1 MEHITNES
9 TLENQ
14 KWKFALE
21 NSGIGVWDWN
31 AKTNVVIYSKESKK
45 IIGFQDDEIS
55 SEASEWDDRVHR
67 EDRADYY
74 EDFNDHITGVN
85 SNYVNVHRVLHKDD
99 TYRWILDQG
108 KIIER
113 DLAGNPVR
121 IVGTHTDITKQK
133 EAELSL
139 KKSIDVITD
148 QNNKLK
154 SFAHIVSHNLKQHA
168 GNFESIL
175 KFHEDA
181 DSDAEKQEMFRH
193 LRTVSKSLSKTLNSL
208 SQIVTLQSKD
218 SIRDKNIKIDKEV
231 NAVIEELTFI
241 ISESSTIIYNNVRNN
256 CNVYFSASYL
266 NSILQNLITN
276 AIKYKHPDRNPV
288 ITIDS
293 DCIEGDLE
301 LTISDNGKGIDLEKF
316 GKDIFGLYKTFHQNE
331 DAEGVGLYLVRNQ
344 VEAFGGTISIDS
356 KIDVGTTFKIRIPS
370 HKKIQL

>member
-1 MEHITNES
+1 MEQITEEN

-45 IIGFQDDEIS
+45 IIGFKDDEIS
-55 SEASEWDDRVHR
+55 SEASEWDNRVHR

-74 EDFNDHITGVN
+74 EDFNDHITGIN
-85 SNYVNVHRVLHKDD
+85 SNYVNIHRVLHKDD

-113 DLAGNPVR
+113 DTAGNPLR

-175 KFHEDA
+175 KFHEEA
-181 DSDAEKQEMFRH
+181 DSDAEKQEMVRH

-208 SQIVTLQSKD
+208 SQIVTLQSKE
-218 SIRDKNIKIDKEV
+218 SIRDKNIKIGKEV

-241 ISESSTIIYNNVRNN
+241 ISESSTIIYNNVRSN

-266 NSILQNLITN
+266 HSILQNLITN

-293 DCIEGDLE
+293 DCIDDDLE

-316 GKDIFGLYKTFHQNE
+316 GKDIFGLYKTFHHNE
-331 DAEGVGLYLVRNQ
+331 DAEGVGLYLVKNQ

-356 KIDVGTTFKIRIPS
+356 KIDVGTTFKIRIPN

>member
-1 MEHITNES
+1 MEQITEEN

-45 IIGFQDDEIS
+45 IIGFKDDEIG

-85 SNYVNVHRVLHKDD
+85 SNYVNIHRVLHKDD
-99 TYRWILDQG
+99 TYRYILDQG

-113 DLAGNPVR
+113 DTAGNPLR

-175 KFHEDA
+175 KFHEEA
-181 DSDAEKQEMFRH
+181 DSDAEKQEMVRH

-208 SQIVTLQSKD
+208 SQIVTLQSKE
-218 SIRDKNIKIDKEV
+218 SIRDKNIEIGKEV
-231 NAVIEELTFI
+231 NDVIEELTFI
-241 ISESSTIIYNNVRNN
+241 ISESSTIIYNNVRSN

-266 NSILQNLITN
+266 HSILQNLITN
-276 AIKYKHPDRNPV
+276 AIKYKHPNRSPI

-293 DCIEGDLE
+293 DCIDDDLE

-316 GKDIFGLYKTFHQNE
+316 GKDIFGLYKTFHHNE
-331 DAEGVGLYLVRNQ
+331 DAEGVGLYLVKNQ
-344 VEAFGGTISIDS
+344 VEAFGGTITIDS
-356 KIDVGTTFKIRIPS
+356 KIDVGTTFKIRIPN

>member
-1 MEHITNES
+1 MEQITEEN

-45 IIGFQDDEIS
+45 IIGFKDDEIG
-55 SEASEWDDRVHR
+55 SEASEWDNRVHR

-85 SNYVNVHRVLHKDD
+85 SNYVNIHRVLHKDD

-113 DLAGNPVR
+113 DTAGNPLR

-175 KFHEDA
+175 KFHEEA
-181 DSDAEKQEMFRH
+181 DSDAEKQEMVRH

-208 SQIVTLQSKD
+208 SQIVTLQSKE
-218 SIRDKNIKIDKEV
+218 SIRDKNIEIGKEV
-231 NAVIEELTFI
+231 NDVIEELTFI
-241 ISESSTIIYNNVRNN
+241 ISESSTIIYNNVRSN

-266 NSILQNLITN
+266 HSILQNLITN
-276 AIKYKHPDRNPV
+276 AIKYKHPNRSPI

-293 DCIEGDLE
+293 DCIDDDLE

-316 GKDIFGLYKTFHQNE
+316 GKDIFGLYKTFHHNE
-331 DAEGVGLYLVRNQ
+331 DAEGVGLYLVKNQ
-344 VEAFGGTISIDS
+344 VETFGGTITIDS
-356 KIDVGTTFKIRIPS
+356 KIDVGTTFKIRIPN

>member
-1 MEHITNES
+1 MEQITEEN

-45 IIGFQDDEIS
+45 IIGFKDDEIG

-85 SNYVNVHRVLHKDD
+85 SNYVNIHRVLHKDE

-108 KIIER
+108 KIIDR
-113 DLAGNPVR
+113 DLAGNPLR

-175 KFHEDA
+175 KFHEEA

-208 SQIVTLQSKD
+208 SKIVTLQSKE
-218 SIRDKNIKIDKEV
+218 SIRDKNIEIDKEV

-256 CNVYFSASYL
+256 CNVYFSANYL
-266 NSILQNLITN
+266 HSILQNLITN
-276 AIKYKHPDRNPV
+276 AIKYKHPNRSPI

-293 DCIEGDLE
+293 DCIDDDLE

-316 GKDIFGLYKTFHQNE
+316 GKDIFGLYKTFHHNE
-331 DAEGVGLYLVRNQ
+331 DAEGVGLYLVKNQ
-344 VEAFGGTISIDS
+344 VEAFGGTITIDS
-356 KIDVGTTFKIRIPS
+356 KIDVGTTFKIRIPN

>member
-67 EDRADYY
+67 EDRGDYY

-113 DLAGNPVR
+113 DLAGNPLR

>member
-1 MEHITNES
+1 MEQITEEN

-45 IIGFQDDEIS
+45 IIGFKDDEIG
-55 SEASEWDDRVHR
+55 SEASEWDNRVHR

-85 SNYVNVHRVLHKDD
+85 SNYINIHRVLHKDD

-108 KIIER
+108 KIIDR
-113 DLAGNPVR
+113 DTAGNPLR

-175 KFHEDA
+175 KFHEEA
-181 DSDAEKQEMFRH
+181 DSDAEKQEMVRH

-208 SQIVTLQSKD
+208 SQIVTLQSKE
-218 SIRDKNIKIDKEV
+218 SIRDKNIKIGKEV

-241 ISESSTIIYNNVRNN
+241 ISESSTIIYNNVRSN

-266 NSILQNLITN
+266 HSILQNLITN

-293 DCIEGDLE
+293 DCIDDDLE

-316 GKDIFGLYKTFHQNE
+316 GKDIFGLYKTFHHNE
-331 DAEGVGLYLVRNQ
+331 DAEGVGLYLVKNQ

-356 KIDVGTTFKIRIPS
+356 KIDVGTTFKIRIPN

>member
-85 SNYVNVHRVLHKDD
+85 SNYVNIHRVLHKDD
-99 TYRWILDQG
+99 TYRYILDQG

-113 DLAGNPVR
+113 DTAGNPLR

>member
-1 MEHITNES
+1 MEQITEEN

-45 IIGFQDDEIS
+45 IIGFKDDEIG
-55 SEASEWDDRVHR
+55 SEASEWDNRVHR

-85 SNYVNVHRVLHKDD
+85 SNYVNIHRVLHKDD

-113 DLAGNPVR
+113 DTAGNPLR

-175 KFHEDA
+175 KFHEEA
-181 DSDAEKQEMFRH
+181 DSDAEKQEMVRH

-208 SQIVTLQSKD
+208 SQIVTLQSKE
-218 SIRDKNIKIDKEV
+218 SIRDKNIEIGKEV
-231 NAVIEELTFI
+231 NDVIEELTFI
-241 ISESSTIIYNNVRNN
+241 ISESSTIIYNNVGSN

-266 NSILQNLITN
+266 HSILQNLITN
-276 AIKYKHPDRNPV
+276 AIKYKHPNRSPI

-293 DCIEGDLE
+293 DCIDDDLE

-316 GKDIFGLYKTFHQNE
+316 GKDIFGLYKTFHHNE
-331 DAEGVGLYLVRNQ
+331 DAEGVGLYLVKNQ
-344 VEAFGGTISIDS
+344 VEAFGGTITIDS
-356 KIDVGTTFKIRIPS
+356 KIDVGTTFKIRIPN

>member
-154 SFAHIVSHNLKQHA
+154 GFAHIVSHNLKQHS

-181 DSDAEKQEMFRH
+181 DSDVEKQEMFRH

>member
-1 MEHITNES
+1 MEHLTKENA
-9 TLENQ
+9 LENQ

-21 NSGIGVWDWN
+21 NSAIGVWDWN
-31 AKTNVVIYSKESKK
+31 AKTNVVIYSKESKQM
-45 IIGFQDDEIS
+45 IGFEDHEIS
-55 SEASEWDDRVHR
+55 SEASEWDNRVHR

-74 EDFNDHITGVN
+74 EDFNDHITGKN
-85 SNYVNVHRVLHKDD
+85 PNYVNIHRVLHKDE

-108 KIIER
+108 QIIER
-113 DLAGNPVR
+113 DMHGNPAR

-133 EAELSL
+133 EAEFSV

-154 SFAHIVSHNLKQHA
+154 SFAHIVSHNLKQHS

-181 DSDAEKQEMFRH
+181 DSEAEKQEMIRH

-208 SQIVTLQSKD
+208 SQIVTLQSKE

-231 NAVIEELTFI
+231 NDVIEELTFI
-241 ISESSTIIYNNVRNN
+241 ISESSAVIYNNVRNN
-256 CNVYFSASYL
+256 CNVYFSTSYL
-266 NSILQNLITN
+266 HSILQNLITN
-276 AIKYKHPDRNPV
+276 AIKYKHPDRNPI

-293 DCIEGDLE
+293 DCIDDDLE

-316 GKDIFGLYKTFHQNE
+316 GKDIFGLYKTFHHNE
-331 DAEGVGLYLVRNQ
+331 DAEGVGLYLVKNQ
-344 VEAFGGTISIDS
+344 VEAFGGTITIDS
-356 KIDVGTTFKIRIPS
+356 KIDVGTTFKIRIPN
-370 HKKIQL
+370 HQKIQL

>member
-1 MEHITNES
+1 MEQITEEN

-45 IIGFQDDEIS
+45 IIGFKDDEIS
-55 SEASEWDDRVHR
+55 SEASEWDNRVHR

-85 SNYVNVHRVLHKDD
+85 SNYVNIHRVLHKDD

-113 DLAGNPVR
+113 DTAGNPLR

-175 KFHEDA
+175 KFHEEA
-181 DSDAEKQEMFRH
+181 DSDAEKQEMVRH

-208 SQIVTLQSKD
+208 SQIVTLQSKE
-218 SIRDKNIKIDKEV
+218 SIRDKNIEIGKEV

-241 ISESSTIIYNNVRNN
+241 ISESSTIIYNNVRSN

-266 NSILQNLITN
+266 HSILQNLITN
-276 AIKYKHPDRNPV
+276 AIKYKHTDRNPV

-293 DCIEGDLE
+293 DCIDDDLE

-316 GKDIFGLYKTFHQNE
+316 GKDIFGLYKTFHHNE
-331 DAEGVGLYLVRNQ
+331 DAEGVGLYLVKNQ
-344 VEAFGGTISIDS
+344 VEAFGGTITIDS
-356 KIDVGTTFKIRIPS
+356 KIDVGTTFKIRIPN

>member
-67 EDRADYY
+67 EDRGDYY

>member
-74 EDFNDHITGVN
+74 EDFNDHITGLN

-175 KFHEDA
+175 KFHEEA

-276 AIKYKHPDRNPV
+276 AIKYKHPNRSPV

-293 DCIEGDLE
+293 DCIDDDLE

-316 GKDIFGLYKTFHQNE
+316 GKDIFGLYKTFHHNE
-331 DAEGVGLYLVRNQ
+331 DAEGVGLYLVKNQ
-344 VEAFGGTISIDS
+344 VEAFGGTITIDS
-356 KIDVGTTFKIRIPS
+356 KIDVGTTFKIRIPN

>member
-1 MEHITNES
+1 MEQITEEN

-45 IIGFQDDEIS
+45 IIGFKDDEIG

-85 SNYVNVHRVLHKDD
+85 SNYVNIHRVLHKDE

-108 KIIER
+108 KIIDR
-113 DLAGNPVR
+113 DLAGNPLR

-175 KFHEDA
+175 KFHEEA

-208 SQIVTLQSKD
+208 SKIVTLQSKE
-218 SIRDKNIKIDKEV
+218 SIRDKNIEIDKEV

-256 CNVYFSASYL
+256 CNVYFSANYL
-266 NSILQNLITN
+266 HSILQNLITN
-276 AIKYKHPDRNPV
+276 AIKYKHPNRSPV

-293 DCIEGDLE
+293 DCIDDDLE

-316 GKDIFGLYKTFHQNE
+316 GKDIFGLYKTFHHNE
-331 DAEGVGLYLVRNQ
+331 DAEGVGLYLVKNQ
-344 VEAFGGTISIDS
+344 VEAFGGTITIDS
-356 KIDVGTTFKIRIPS
+356 KIDVGTTFKIRIPN